1 MMKLT
6 RTFTLPRLRNWSTPL
21 TIGSFI
27 LMSATGILMFF
38 EQESLGIITIVHQW
52 FSWLFLLGSAGHIAA
67 NFYPFKKHLKTPWGK
82 ITALSFISVFVLSL
96 FSWGLV
102 TGPQLERPIEL
113 ALVDAPLSALADV
126 IRMPQA
132 NLIEKLKSQG
142 ISATPQHSIRDVVEQ
157 TQIDENILLGIIFLA
172 E

>member
-1 MMKLT
+1 MIKLKQA
-6 RTFTLPRLRNWSTPL
+6 FTLPRLRNWSTPL

-52 FSWLFLLGSAGHIAA
+52 FSWLFLLGAGSHIAA

-82 ITALSFISVFVLSL
+82 ISAISFLSVFALSL
-96 FSWGLV
+96 FSWGMV

-126 IRMPQA
+126 VRMPQA
-132 NLIEKLKSQG
+132 SLIEKLKTQG
-142 ISATPQHSIRDVVEQ
+142 IVATPQHSIRDIVEQ
-157 TQIDENILLGIIFLA
+157 TQIDENILLGIVFLP